1 MAQKNIYKTKI
12 RVHPA
17 VLRYFENNFS
27 KKQGVY
33 DLRKHFYYNLI
44 SSGLTRKTV
53 KVPSMLSKRYE
64 GLKEVE
70 VLITSWDYHHYGD
83 VIPPVYQ
90 VDLSQHIYKQ
100 VLYDACTYILF
111 AHVYGFMARDT
122 AIKQYLLENLFY
134 EEELNYPAL
143 RKHYQRHWLATEKA
157 LKDDL
162 AQLCTTPSV
171 K

>member
-1 MAQKNIYKTKI
+1 MAQKNIYKVKI
-12 RVHPA
+12 KVHPA
-17 VLRYFENNFS
+17 VVRHFENTFT
-27 KKQGVY
+27 KKHGAY

-64 GLKEVE
+64 DMKEVE
-70 VLITSWDYHHYGD
+70 ILITSWDYHHHGD
-83 VIPPVYQ
+83 IIPPVYQ
-90 VDLSQHIYKQ
+90 VALSQHIYKQ
-100 VLYDACTYILF
+100 ILYDACTYTLF
-111 AHVYGFMARDT
+111 AHVYGLMARDT
-122 AIKQYLLENLFY
+122 AIKQYLFEYLFD

-143 RKHYQRHWLATEKA
+143 RKHYQRHWLATEQA

-162 AQLCTTPSV
+162 AQLCNKPSA